1 MTDKDVQR
9 EIEANERRAREHEDD
24 NDVDEGG
31 IVGALEDLLDPFDRA
46 DEGDA
51 EDRREQNDAEQRRDS

>member
-9 EIEANERRAREHEDD
+9 EIEANERRAREHEDR
-24 NDVDEGG
+24 DVDEGG
-31 IVGALEDLLDPFDRA
+31 LAGAVEDLLDPFDRD
-46 DEGDA
+46 DEDDA

>member
-24 NDVDEGG
+24 SDVDEGG
-31 IVGALEDLLDPFDRA
+31 LAGAVEDLLDPFDRA